1 MIKRGDDSAD
11 RLESRNV
18 PGKGKGIFAKAPIG
32 IGEYVCE
39 YAGDLLQRDEA
50 KARERAYD
58 EEAREAGRT
67 EVMCYMY
74 FFKYNNAEWWYVE
87 ARAQKRR
94 ESGMVHGASHS
105 LISPFDPPVFCLSVQ
120 R

>member
-1 MIKRGDDSAD
+1 MIKREDDSAD

-18 PGKGKGIFAKAPIG
+18 PGKGKGIFAKAPFG

-94 ESGMVHGASHS
+94 ESG
-105 LISPFDPPVFCLSVQ
+105 
-120 R
+120 